1 MGVLTGGIVA
11 DRTRRHDLV
20 AACGLTGA
28 ASLILIVGEAGPSFA
43 VLTVVIAM
51 AGFCSGMVA
60 PSRDLIVR
68 AATPEGSTGK
78 VFGFVSTGLS
88 VGGVVTPLVY
98 GWVLDAGGSRWMEQ

>member
-1 MGVLTGGIVA
+1 M
-11 DRTRRHDLV
+11 
-20 AACGLTGA
+20 AA
-28 ASLILIVGEAGPSFA
+28 
-43 VLTVVIAM
+43 LTVIIAM
-51 AGFCSGMVA
+51 AGFCSGLVA

-98 GWVLDAGGSRWMEQ
+98 GWVLDAGGSRWMYWMTAGIMALAIATVITARRGKPSAG